1 LGGVTFR
8 SVPACPNLYGK
19 PDGHPTH
26 VCAISDFSL
35 PYATLKAWSAG
46 VRVPEADSMDKLQ
59 GVLRKRA
66 RLLERLAGDLEQL
79 EA

>member
-1 LGGVTFR
+1 M
-8 SVPACPNLYGK
+8 
-19 PDGHPTH
+19 
-26 VCAISDFSL
+26 
-35 PYATLKAWSAG
+35 
-46 VRVPEADSMDKLQ
+46 RVPEADSMDKLQ